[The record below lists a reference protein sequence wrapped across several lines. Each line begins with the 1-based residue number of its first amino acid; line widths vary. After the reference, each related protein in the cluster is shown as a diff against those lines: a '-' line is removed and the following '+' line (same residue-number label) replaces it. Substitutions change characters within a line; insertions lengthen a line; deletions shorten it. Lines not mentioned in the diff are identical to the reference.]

1 MTTAPPPPT
10 IIDGRYEVLRS
21 LGQGSYGAVYEV
33 RDHHLDTVCALKLL
47 SDDILVGPW
56 NESQVLRGLKG
67 EYILPVLNA
76 DVVAGRRYVVT
87 EVMSG
92 GTVEDGI
99 VAGVGMS
106 SVERAVRWARDAC
119 QGIARVHDHG
129 LIHGD
134 IKPGNLF
141 LDQRG
146 EVLVGD
152 FGLAQSLD
160 GNGLARAGGTP
171 STMAPEVA
179 APLAGLVPSDLTYR
193 LSSDVY
199 SLGATL
205 FWMLAGAPATS
216 GMSTLSDV
224 ATHLRPDLW
233 GFAPHV
239 PRGLRQVVN
248 KAISLDPS
256 RRQTSA
262 SNLAAELGRCASRVR
277 AWDRVAPHAGHEQCY
292 VGTKG
297 SSAIEVCVEPDSTT
311 RVTITAR
318 HAGSGRRVGRVGRTS
333 TRSALPAS
341 LRSVFNACN

>member
-1 MTTAPPPPT
+1 MTTPPPPM
-10 IIDGRYEVLRS
+10 IIARRYEVLRS
-21 LGQGSYGAVYEV
+21 LGRGSFGEVYEV

-47 SDDILVGPW
+47 SDVISVGPW
-56 NESQVLRGLKG
+56 SESQLLRGLRG

-76 DVVAGRRYVVT
+76 DVIAGQRYVVT

-99 VAGVGMS
+99 VAGVGMP

-141 LDQRG
+141 LDHRG

-152 FGLAQSLD
+152 FGLAQRLD
-160 GNGLARAGGTP
+160 ASGAARAVGTP
-171 STMAPEVA
+171 GTMAPEAA
-179 APLAGLVPSDLTYR
+179 APLVPLVSSDLTYTV
-193 LSSDVY
+193 SCDVY

-205 FWMLAGAPATS
+205 FWMLAGVPVTS
-216 GMSTLSDV
+216 GMSTLRDV
-224 ATHLRPDLW
+224 ATRPRPDLW

-248 KAISLDPS
+248 KAIAFDPS
-256 RRQTSA
+256 QRQTSA
-262 SNLAAELGRCASRVR
+262 SELAAELGRCASRDR
-277 AWDRVAPHAGHEQCY
+277 AWDRETPHAGHEQCY
-292 VGTKG
+292 VGAKG
-297 SSAIEVCVEPDSTT
+297 SSVIEVCVEPDSST

-318 HAGSGRRVGRVGRTS
+318 HAGSGRRVRRVERTS
-333 TRSALPAS
+333 TRSTLPAS
-341 LRSVFNACN
+341 LRSVFRACN